1 MKKGINKRNLD
12 TAADLRDDFYLYS
25 CGGWIE
31 RHPMK
36 EHHSRYG
43 MFDFIRDKASKQLK
57 ELVKTLGEN
66 PDAHKRGT
74 IANKIN
80 VIYNQVL
87 DKERLKREGA
97 SPIIPLVEKLE
108 KDKLRNLSRLI
119 SKLHHGY
126 SDVFFGAGVTVGA
139 ADSNAHIFGLTEV
152 GLTLGDRDYYLEDN
166 EKNREILEE
175 YFNYIEKIMQ
185 LVGYSKSES
194 ERIRKT
200 VEKMEREFASH
211 KHTREERR
219 DPTLRYNV
227 FSVDELKKRYTFLD
241 WDLYFKELNVNPE
254 KVNITNPAFFD
265 FLNEYIKTLTPRE
278 IKDYFIYD
286 VVSDA
291 SGLLGEKFEKLN
303 FRMFGQVMSG
313 AKRRTPR
320 WEKALGM
327 VNSMFGEAIGQLYV
341 EKYFPKANK
350 DYMVELVNNLKTAFA
365 SHIENEPWMTDET
378 KGKALEKLNALTIKI
393 GYPDKWRDYSEI
405 KIDERKSLWE
415 NVFKASL
422 WFINDNL
429 AKLGKPVDKEEWF
442 MYPQTVNAYYSPVNN
457 EICFPAGILQAPYF
471 DIKNDDA
478 LNYGAIGVVIGH
490 EMTHGFDD
498 QGHQF
503 DKDGNLKNWWTQ
515 QDEERFKKLTHKLV
529 EQFNAV
535 EIAPGVHANG
545 EFTLG
550 ENIADQGGLRI
561 ALTAYRNK
569 VKECGAEEDLG
580 GYSPEQRFYLSYA
593 GIWASNQRDEE
604 KVRRVKTDP
613 HSLEE
618 NRVNVTLK
626 NISDFINAFDIKE
639 GDKMYRPENERV
651 VIW

>member
-12 TAADLRDDFYLYS
+12 TAANLRDDFYLYS

-97 SPIIPLVEKLE
+97 SPILPLVEKLE

-126 SDVFFGAGVTVGA
+126 SDVFFGAGVTVDA

-175 YFNYIEKIMQ
+175 YRNYIEKIMR
-185 LVGYSKSES
+185 LVGYSTSES

-241 WDLYFKELNVNPE
+241 WDLYFKELKVNPE

-350 DYMVELVNNLKTAFA
+350 DYMV
-365 SHIENEPWMTDET
+365 
-378 KGKALEKLNALTIKI
+378 
-393 GYPDKWRDYSEI
+393 
-405 KIDERKSLWE
+405 
-415 NVFKASL
+415 
-422 WFINDNL
+422 
-429 AKLGKPVDKEEWF
+429 
-442 MYPQTVNAYYSPVNN
+442 
-457 EICFPAGILQAPYF
+457 
-471 DIKNDDA
+471 
-478 LNYGAIGVVIGH
+478 
-490 EMTHGFDD
+490 
-498 QGHQF
+498 
-503 DKDGNLKNWWTQ
+503 
-515 QDEERFKKLTHKLV
+515 
-529 EQFNAV
+529 
-535 EIAPGVHANG
+535 
-545 EFTLG
+545 
-550 ENIADQGGLRI
+550 
-561 ALTAYRNK
+561 
-569 VKECGAEEDLG
+569 
-580 GYSPEQRFYLSYA
+580 
-593 GIWASNQRDEE
+593 
-604 KVRRVKTDP
+604 
-613 HSLEE
+613 
-618 NRVNVTLK
+618 
-626 NISDFINAFDIKE
+626 
-639 GDKMYRPENERV
+639 
-651 VIW
+651 